1 MLPVVRIPD
10 IESQRARGEVEV
22 LGFATSPSDVVAFH
36 QAALHGGGSCLRGER
51 RRTIAL
57 RFVGPDC
64 WKSERAGGIMEASK
78 QGGRQKRGLAGVE
91 DGAPAAASALVLG
104 TERGE
109 ERFTTST
116 RLSSLQ
122 AKPAL

>member
-1 MLPVVRIPD
+1 M
-10 IESQRARGEVEV
+10 

-78 QGGRQKRGLAGVE
+78 HGGRRKRGLAGVE
-91 DGAPAAASALVLG
+91 EGPGAGSALALG
-104 TERGE
+104 TERGG

>member
-1 MLPVVRIPD
+1 M
-10 IESQRARGEVEV
+10 

-64 WKSERAGGIMEASK
+64 WKSERAGGIE
-78 QGGRQKRGLAGVE
+78 RVGVIE
-91 DGAPAAASALVLG
+91 RTISSWLWLSQTWRATSSHMTSVPKKVHEQRASAMG
-104 TERGE
+104 D
-109 ERFTTST
+109 
-116 RLSSLQ
+116 RLRL
-122 AKPAL
+122 A